1 MQLIEKAANNDTHN
15 REEEKLV
22 RETTTRGV
30 SGQLSRMSW
39 RVEEEDDDQIEMQE
53 QQLRED
59 EEGRA

>member
-1 MQLIEKAANNDTHN
+1 MQLIEKAANNDTRN